1 MKKILAVSVV
11 LMVTL
16 IGFSVGLL
24 DDYIYNFDYFNYSL
38 YDSHEMVV
46 LNRTVSYLKTG
57 VPEIRNTDLSLL
69 SLNEAEKKGFELL
82 LSLLSA
88 EIIRPYNEFKVLM
101 KEYPE
106 SIFLKA
112 MFVEFAYSN
121 WMIIFS
127 KGIYDEINV
136 VLDEIESIKGENP
149 FVFYFRALLNSK
161 SRLYFDAQKA
171 QLNYDNILNKF
182 PPNQRIYEDCFE
194 FYYKQNETAKIAN
207 LYETYISFPRHSITN
222 LFIFMEIFH
231 AEGKR
236 DISEY
241 LAERLILITD
251 FSFFKAK
258 AYELLGDNEEDIES
272 KINYYM
278 EAYRH
283 VPTTFDRHYHN
294 QLYPYSKLSSIHLK
308 LAKTAYDYDSQK
320 YENFVRL
327 VLNQAE
333 SINPNNE
340 EINLMLKQLRRKV
353 QLGVFLKFFVPIII
367 FVTIGILLIL
377 RWEYKLKMRDKHPK
391 NHK

>member
-1 MKKILAVSVV
+1 
-11 LMVTL
+11 
-16 IGFSVGLL
+16 
-24 DDYIYNFDYFNYSL
+24 
-38 YDSHEMVV
+38 
-46 LNRTVSYLKTG
+46 
-57 VPEIRNTDLSLL
+57 
-69 SLNEAEKKGFELL
+69 
-82 LSLLSA
+82 
-88 EIIRPYNEFKVLM
+88 
-101 KEYPE
+101 
-106 SIFLKA
+106 
-112 MFVEFAYSN
+112 
-121 WMIIFS
+121 
-127 KGIYDEINV
+127 
-136 VLDEIESIKGENP
+136 
-149 FVFYFRALLNSK
+149 
-161 SRLYFDAQKA
+161 
-171 QLNYDNILNKF
+171 
-182 PPNQRIYEDCFE
+182 
-194 FYYKQNETAKIAN
+194 
-207 LYETYISFPRHSITN
+207 
-222 LFIFMEIFH
+222 
-231 AEGKR
+231 
-236 DISEY
+236 
-241 LAERLILITD
+241 
-251 FSFFKAK
+251 
-258 AYELLGDNEEDIES
+258 LGDNEEDIES